1 MTAMSTSSAEN
12 ARAQVIRVLI
22 ADDHAVVSNGLRMLL
37 SGEPDLEVVAT
48 ADDGALAVALAAQE
62 RPDVVVMD
70 LTMPTLGGVEATRQ
84 MQLLAPGTRVLILSG
99 RAEQA
104 VVRAAYAAGASGYL
118 SKDVAA
124 LDLLDAIRRT
134 HAGVFSVGAA

>member
-1 MTAMSTSSAEN
+1 MPTSSVEN
-12 ARAQVIRVLI
+12 ADASVIRVLI
-22 ADDHAVVSNGLRMLL
+22 ADDHAVVSNGLRMLI

-48 ADDGALAVALAAQE
+48 VADGAVAVSLAAQE

-70 LTMPTLGGVEATRQ
+70 FSMPTLSGAEATRQ
-84 MQLLAPGTRVLILSG
+84 MLLVAPGTRVLILSG

-118 SKDVAA
+118 SKDVAPV
-124 LDLLDAIRRT
+124 DLLDAIRRT
-134 HAGVFSVGAA
+134 HAGVFSIGAA